1 MRTIYVAA
9 PALLFAGLVVAQGA
23 KPSDPRDPKAKVP
36 PVEFRS
42 AFEGFR
48 PYADQDLRDWRKS
61 NEEVGAAGG
70 HAGHRPGQGPG
81 SETSKPQPGKP
92 ETSGGHGGH
101 K

>member
-1 MRTIYVAA
+1 MRIIFAA
-9 PALLFAGLVVAQGA
+9 VPALLFAGVAVAQNESR
-23 KPSDPRDPKAKVP
+23 PDPRDPRVKVP

-42 AFEGFR
+42 ALEGYR
-48 PYADQDLRDWRKS
+48 PYAEPELRDWRKS

-81 SETSKPQPGKP
+81 TKASKPQ
-92 ETSGGHGGH
+92 SGNPAPQGHGDH

>member
-1 MRTIYVAA
+1 MRTIFVAV
-9 PALLFAGLVVAQGA
+9 PALLFAGLAVAQGA

-42 AFEGFR
+42 ALDGYR
-48 PYADQDLRDWRKS
+48 PYAEPELRDWRKS

-70 HAGHRPGQGPG
+70 HAGHQRKPADRP
-81 SETSKPQPGKP
+81 E
-92 ETSGGHGGH
+92 GH